1 MSEPQAE
8 ARAGEHSEREHASQC
23 DCPWCA
29 LTEFSRRW
37 RKKSKAMGHFH
48 QAQIEVM
55 KGMRAFIDEAVER
68 MEKEEDSTEPRV
80 SKIEV
85 E

>member
-1 MSEPQAE
+1 MSEPQAQE
-8 ARAGEHSEREHASQC
+8 QAQEHHHHHHHAKC
-23 DCPWCA
+23 DCPWCE
-29 LTEFSRRW
+29 LREFSRRW
-37 RKKSKAMGHFH
+37 RKKSKAMSHFH

-55 KGMRAFIDEAVER
+55 KGMRAFFDEAVVR
-68 MEKEEDSTEPRV
+68 MEKEAECSEPRV